1 MRRALLLA
9 LVVSLA
15 ISPWKQG
22 ITAERPGII
31 PDPFF
36 HHPTSRELR
45 EVIEGAVFVG
55 EKRGVAF
62 RGHRM
67 VFEYLLNHLDFAS
80 QLARALDLSDFV
92 IEQTENGSYEAT
104 TPRGGWALLKV
115 IYADREKRVVL
126 AQGKYGRA
134 VAVLQYASFQD
145 GGESYMVN
153 DLYGYVRADNPIL
166 NLLLGFFG
174 GTVHNRVEQVFLSV
188 AELSERAYDAPDSFT
203 EDLLDHPEVQTGH
216 LLRFAK
222 ILQIASL
229 HEARSVSF
237 PPS

>member
-1 MRRALLLA
+1 MRRAFLIA
-9 LVVSLA
+9 LVASAV
-15 ISPWKQG
+15 ISPWSQSS
-22 ITAERPGII
+22 TAERPAII
-31 PDPFF
+31 PDAFL

-45 EVIEGAVFVG
+45 EVIEGAAFVG

-80 QLARALDLSDFV
+80 ELARALDLSDFV
-92 IEQTENGSYEAT
+92 IEQKEAGSYEAT

-115 IYADREKRVVL
+115 VYADREKRVVL
-126 AQGKYGRA
+126 ARGKYGRA
-134 VAVLQYASFQD
+134 VAVLDYASFHD

-166 NLLLGFFG
+166 NVLLSLFG
-174 GTVHNRVEQVFLSV
+174 GTLNDRVEQVFMSV
-188 AELSERAYDAPDSFT
+188 AELSERAYEAPASFT
-203 EDLLDHPEVQTGH
+203 ENLFAHPEIQPGH
-216 LLRFAK
+216 LLRFV
-222 ILQIASL
+222 QIVREASL
-229 HEARSVSF
+229 QEARPASL